1 VNSPLTDISFDA
13 LASGD
18 VMQLVRGATGIFVA
32 FTLIVTR
39 MSGMMVIG
47 PIFGHPSLPLQ
58 IRVFIVL
65 AASLVI
71 TPSLADTDRGQTF
84 NLLDR
89 NHDQSLTL
97 GEVPES
103 ILPQVEK
110 LLAQAGKT
118 GEEGLRADEFRLPL
132 PVPATLFEYAW
143 LALVEFAVG
152 IALGL
157 GVMTIVSGLQMAGS
171 LIDAQIGVSLGS
183 VFNPEF
189 ESDSSLSGEV
199 LYQLGLV
206 VFLIVGGHHLIV
218 SALIDTF
225 QALPVGY
232 AWLSPPALQF
242 LSDLVHQSLV
252 LALQVSAPVMGMMAV
267 VGLAMG
273 FLGHTIPQLNVLVAG
288 FPVRTLVGLL
298 ILGLALPGIADA
310 LARALPGGIQQLRDV
325 LMGHG

>member
-1 VNSPLTDISFDA
+1 VNSLFPDLPLGA
-13 LASGD
+13 LAAGD
-18 VMQLVRGATGIFVA
+18 LNQLLRAATSVFVA

-39 MSGMMVIG
+39 MSGMVVIG

-58 IRVFIVL
+58 MRVFLVL

-71 TPSLADTDRGQTF
+71 TPALAVSDHVRTF
-84 NLLDR
+84 NALDR
-89 NHDQSLTL
+89 NHDQILTL
-97 GEVPES
+97 EEVPGS
-103 ILPQVEK
+103 IGPQFEK
-110 LLAQAGKT
+110 LLAQAGKS
-118 GEEGLRADEFRLPL
+118 GDEGLSADEFHLPL
-132 PVPATLFEYAW
+132 PLPATLVEYAW

-152 IALGL
+152 FALGL

-189 ESDSSLSGEV
+189 DTDASLSGEV
-199 LYQLGLV
+199 LHQLGLV

-218 SALIDTF
+218 SALVDTF

-232 AWLSPPALQF
+232 AWISPPALDL
-242 LSDLVHQSLV
+242 LSNLVHQSLV
-252 LALQVSAPVMGMMAV
+252 LAVQISAPVMGMMAI

-273 FLGHTIPQLNVLVAG
+273 FLGHTIPQLNVLVIG

-298 ILGLALPGIADA
+298 ILGLALPGIAET
-310 LARALPGGIQQLRDV
+310 LAHTLPGGILQLRDV